1 MILCFGA
8 CLNLAKCQWASSPS
22 VSGSDCDGLY
32 RWCTGCSLWMWWWFC
47 WSSQREDRRSVEI
60 RTLFVSWCTAPLS
73 RTCSLLD
80 GWMNLPLSRAMLWT
94 AWLSAWSCLL
104 SMPPEPSTTSSLPV
118 RHPHT
123 QEYSKDTGL
132 QTKSLKL
139 LFSLCSVKLEPRR
152 CWKVK
157 SQKVKFVFVIFPVV
171 RLKNK
176 SHSLALCESHRYYI
190 SWKKAETLSQDHKTW
205 RKWPSV
211 SRSDPT
217 LTEIH
222 YDNSHSW

>member
-1 MILCFGA
+1 MFSVSIKFLQLCWSCSTRSKIMIKLRVPFFLSHFKMSVSILLCDTLFGPGCFFGA

-22 VSGSDCDGLY
+22 VSGTDCDGLY

-47 WSSQREDRRSVEI
+47 WSSQREDQRSVEI
-60 RTLFVSWCTAPLS
+60 RILFVSWRTGPLS

-80 GWMNLPLSRAMLWT
+80 GWMNLPLSRAMLST

-118 RHPHT
+118 RTPSHT
-123 QEYSKDTGL
+123 GSEYSLKGKD
-132 QTKSLKL
+132 KSLK

-157 SQKVKFVFVIFPVV
+157 SQKVTFVCFLFSCSQV
-171 RLKNK
+171 
-176 SHSLALCESHRYYI
+176 
-190 SWKKAETLSQDHKTW
+190 KKQK
-205 RKWPSV
+205 P
-211 SRSDPT
+211 
-217 LTEIH
+217 
-222 YDNSHSW
+222 